1 MERPTIGACGLYLHV
16 PFCTTKCG
24 YCDFYSV
31 PCAGR
36 ATGELV
42 ERLLAELAGRLAE
55 TPLTVATIFLGGGT
69 PTVLPAEELAR
80 LLEPLARVARS
91 GACREF
97 TVEANPATLDDE
109 KAGLLASAGVDRLSL
124 GAQSF
129 HASELAVLE
138 RIHAPEDIAPAVRT
152 ARRAGIGRIN
162 LDLIFGIPGQTLA
175 SWTASLDRAME
186 LEPGHLALYDLT
198 YEPGTGLTRRRDL
211 GQITPC
217 DEELE
222 ADMYLAAIDRVA
234 AAGYEQY
241 EISNFAQPHQR
252 CRHNLIYW
260 NHEPY
265 IGVGPSAA
273 GYVEG
278 VRYRNV
284 PDVERYMDMID
295 AQGTAVVETER
306 LEGLRL
312 AGEMAML
319 QLRLAEGIDA
329 AHFRRCTGLD
339 AHQVFAAAIARY
351 ESLGLLT
358 GTDTHIALTRRGRLL
373 ADTIITDFMAELDE
387 ALEQCAE
394 RHRSEPGAQA
404 TG

>member
-186 LEPGHLALYDLT
+186 LEPGHLAPVSYTHLTLPTSDL
-198 YEPGTGLTRRRDL
+198 
-211 GQITPC
+211 
-217 DEELE
+217 
-222 ADMYLAAIDRVA
+222 V
-234 AAGYEQY
+234 
-241 EISNFAQPHQR
+241 
-252 CRHNLIYW
+252 
-260 NHEPY
+260 
-265 IGVGPSAA
+265 
-273 GYVEG
+273 
-278 VRYRNV
+278 
-284 PDVERYMDMID
+284 
-295 AQGTAVVETER
+295 
-306 LEGLRL
+306 
-312 AGEMAML
+312 
-319 QLRLAEGIDA
+319 
-329 AHFRRCTGLD
+329 
-339 AHQVFAAAIARY
+339 
-351 ESLGLLT
+351 
-358 GTDTHIALTRRGRLL
+358 
-373 ADTIITDFMAELDE
+373 
-387 ALEQCAE
+387 
-394 RHRSEPGAQA
+394 
-404 TG
+404 

>member
-1 MERPTIGACGLYLHV
+1 MEWPTIGLCGLYLHV

-31 PCAGR
+31 PWAGR
-36 ATGELV
+36 ATGEIV

-91 GACREF
+91 RACREF

-109 KAGLLASAGVDRLSL
+109 KADLLASAGVDRLSL

-129 HASELAVLE
+129 HASELALLE
-138 RIHAPEDIAPAVRT
+138 RVHAPEDIAPALWV
-152 ARRAGIGRIN
+152 ARRAGIDRIN

-186 LEPGHLALYDLT
+186 LEPGHLALYGLT
-198 YEPGTGLTRRRDL
+198 YEPGTELTRRRDL

-241 EISNFAQPHQR
+241 EISNFARPHQR
-252 CRHNLIYW
+252 CRHNLVYW

-273 GYVEG
+273 GYLDG

-284 PDVERYMDMID
+284 PDIERYVDMID
-295 AQGTAVVETER
+295 AQGTAVVETEQ

-319 QLRLAEGIDA
+319 QLRLVEGIDA
-329 AHFRRCTGLD
+329 ARFRRRTGLD
-339 AHQVFAAAIARY
+339 PHQVFAAAIARY
-351 ESLGLLT
+351 QSQGLLT

-373 ADTIITDFMAELDE
+373 ADTVITEFMAELDE
-387 ALEQCAE
+387 GLGQRSK

-404 TG
+404 TS